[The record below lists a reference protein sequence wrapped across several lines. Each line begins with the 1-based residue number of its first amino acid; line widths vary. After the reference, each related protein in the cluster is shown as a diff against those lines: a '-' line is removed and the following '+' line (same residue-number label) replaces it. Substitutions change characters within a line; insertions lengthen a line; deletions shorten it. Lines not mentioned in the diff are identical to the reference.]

1 MIMKRARA
9 EKNLTM
15 RQVAEAAEI
24 SESFCSMIENG
35 DRRPSV
41 ETAKKIAAVL
51 GFSWT
56 LFFEEEEKT
65 AQGA

>member
-1 MIMKRARA
+1 MRSART

-51 GFSWT
+51 GFNWT